1 MAKATKADETRREL
15 IVAQLSAVD
24 LLVTGKTDQV
34 TAEAIGLTRQTVDG
48 WRHVNSC
55 EGRYTHLAEDHM
67 VRFARH

>member
-48 WRHVNSC
+48 WRNVNTWHRSLYSS
-55 EGRYTHLAEDHM
+55 GR
-67 VRFARH
+67 R